1 MTWETAAR
9 RRIWLCADD
18 YGISPAVDTAIRD
31 LIVRG
36 RLNAT
41 SVMVVAGAFHRSEAI
56 ALNVLNSGTSRAALA
71 SEASGQ
77 RGPSLS
83 VRAPDT
89 RPEPGSSARAALA
102 SEASGQRGHSIS
114 VRAPDTRPEPGS
126 SARAALASEAS
137 GQRGHSISV
146 RAPDTRPEPGS
157 SARAAIGLHLTL
169 TAPFRP
175 ASPDY
180 KPVQDGAFLPLAKT
194 FIEACLHRLSR
205 DALAAE
211 VTRQLHAFVD
221 VFGRAPDFID
231 GHQHVHLF
239 PQVSEALL
247 DVAKKVAPSAW
258 LRQCG
263 RVLPLRRRFG
273 DRKGLVLDILSYR
286 FRRRA
291 AALGLRT
298 NLAFAGTY
306 DFSERPDFAALFPRF
321 LEGLPDGSLVMCH
334 PGFVDAELE
343 RLDPLT
349 ALREQEYAFF
359 AGDAFPALLAT
370 QGVALM

>member
-1 MTWETAAR
+1 MFAENNGGLGTTAVETSAR

-18 YGISPAVDTAIRD
+18 YGISGAVNTAIRD

-41 SVMVVAGAFHRSEAI
+41 SVMVVAQAFHRSEAI
-56 ALNVLNSGTSRAALA
+56 ALNVLNSGTARAALA

-77 RGPSLS
+77 RGSLS
-83 VRAPDT
+83 ARAHSASEDARERADDT

-102 SEASGQRGHSIS
+102 SEASGQRGHS
-114 VRAPDTRPEPGS
+114 
-126 SARAALASEAS
+126 LN
-137 GQRGHSISV
+137 V

-175 ASPDY
+175 ASADY
-180 KPVQDGAFLPLAKT
+180 RPLHDGAFLPLAKT
-194 FIEACLHRLSR
+194 FTEACLHRLSR

-211 VTRQLHAFVD
+211 IARQLHAFVD

-247 DVAKKVAPSAW
+247 DVAKTAAPAAW

-263 RVLPLRRRFG
+263 RMLPLRQRFG

-298 NLAFAGTY
+298 NPAFAGTY

-321 LEGLPDGSLVMCH
+321 LDGLPDGSLVMCH

-349 ALREQEYAFF
+349 TLREQEYAFF
-359 AGDAFPALLAT
+359 AADAFPALLAAH
-370 QGVALM
+370 GVALA